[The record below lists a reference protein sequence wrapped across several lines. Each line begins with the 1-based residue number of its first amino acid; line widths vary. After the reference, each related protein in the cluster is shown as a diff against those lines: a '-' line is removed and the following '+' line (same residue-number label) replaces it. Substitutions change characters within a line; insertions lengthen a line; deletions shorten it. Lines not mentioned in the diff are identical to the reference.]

1 MAFTFL
7 LILGPWRAWD
17 SMFVRPL
24 MELFV
29 FVCFFSSLF
38 VLSFKVGM
46 VNSFAIDNVDIRMTH
61 LQLQMIVFSL

>member
-1 MAFTFL
+1 
-7 LILGPWRAWD
+7 
-17 SMFVRPL
+17 MFVGPL

-61 LQLQMIVFSL
+61 LQLQMIVFSHVM